1 MGAVDEGVAET
12 ALASVRVEFDHGE
25 PNALGSSV
33 SAPSQRGS
41 RRVAAF
47 GGVLAVGIVGALIGL
62 GRPSLEAA
70 PPATTALPQP
80 ASTVSGQ
87 VLVERL
93 TADIDPV
100 TITSISAV
108 GDEWIAATRD
118 PQNLLW
124 SNDDG
129 LTWATLDAP
138 GQPSAVLAVGST
150 ADGQPLVLVNRS
162 ADGSTNYLETQ
173 VLRDG
178 SWIVD
183 RERPPMAEIAGR
195 IRQTML
201 GEDAIVLIEDPWDR
215 PVPEVS
221 DALADFVPRDVAAQT
236 CEVVRMINDEAA
248 EYELRSCDDRIIGRI
263 DRSLIDIG
271 SESDDRLAFAQ
282 EVLRRRNIVYVARPG
297 EPLAKIEMG
306 PSQLVL
312 SMAPTP
318 DGFMAFILDTVDVLD
333 DANLLYSQA
342 LAARLVQWDRETES
356 FEAVETPILTSAW
369 VGNRIEGNTDGSITL
384 VTSLGLYRA
393 EAPFRDWEL
402 LTTGPG
408 GRLSPG
414 QVFSSALYGDGF
426 FVDDTSNDLLF
437 WATCCG
443 ESASLARGW
452 QDIQLEESGFRRV
465 LIATDSTLLSYT
477 RDGRTV
483 LANR

>member
-1 MGAVDEGVAET
+1 MSGDEPR
-12 ALASVRVEFDHGE
+12 SVRVEFDQVQPSG
-25 PNALGSSV
+25 LGSLV
-33 SAPSQRGS
+33 SAPSPRGS
-41 RRVAAF
+41 RRAATF
-47 GGVLAVGIVGALIGL
+47 AGVVAVGIVGVLIGL
-62 GRPSLEAA
+62 GRPSPEAA

-80 ASTVSGQ
+80 ASSVSGP
-87 VLVERL
+87 VLVERS

-138 GQPSAVLAVGST
+138 GQPRAVLAVGST

-162 ADGSTNYLETQ
+162 PGESTNYLETQ
-173 VLRDG
+173 VLREG
-178 SWIVD
+178 RWIVD
-183 RERPPMAEIAGR
+183 QERPPFAEIGGR
-195 IRQTML
+195 ILQTTL
-201 GEDAIVLIEDPWDR
+201 DEDAIVLTESPWDR
-215 PVPEVS
+215 PVPEVG

-236 CEVVRMINDEAA
+236 CEVVRMINEDAA

-282 EVLRRRNIVYVARPG
+282 EVLRTRNIVYVARAG
-297 EPLAKIEMG
+297 EPLARIEMG

-312 SMAPTP
+312 SIAPTP
-318 DGFMAFILDTVDVLD
+318 DGFMAFILDTVDVLE
-333 DANLLYSQA
+333 NTSLLYSQA
-342 LAARLVQWDRETES
+342 LSARLVKWDRATES
-356 FEAVETPILTSAW
+356 FDAIETPIRTTAW
-369 VGNRIEGNTDGSITL
+369 AGNRIEGNTDGSITL

-402 LTTGPG
+402 LTTGPVE
-408 GRLSPG
+408 RLAPG
-414 QVFSSALYGDGF
+414 QMFSSALHGDGF
-426 FVDDTSNDLLF
+426 FVDDVSNDLLF

-443 ESASLARGW
+443 ESASLAREW
-452 QDIQLEESGFRRV
+452 QDIRVEESGSRRV
-465 LIATDSTLLSYT
+465 LIATDSTLLLHT
-477 RDGRTV
+477 RDGRAV
-483 LANR
+483 LVNR